1 MENSLDAVGVSYT
14 YPKAHARALQAVDLS
29 LPRGSFTVVMG
40 SAGAGKSTLLMTLNG
55 VIPHLKAGTL
65 DGRVQLD
72 GADLAG
78 FRVQTITEFVGL
90 VLQDSDTQLLG
101 RTVAEDVAFGP
112 RNHRVP
118 RADIQRR
125 TRDCLA
131 TVGLSGYETR
141 STAQLSGGQRQR
153 VAIAGI
159 LALQPQVLCLDEP
172 ASELD
177 PHGRSELYA
186 AVDALRHSRD
196 TTIVAVEH
204 DGRDVIGRANH
215 LVVLDHGRVSW
226 QGAPVDFFRD
236 AAAVRNHRVKPL
248 AMAVVGAELAT
259 VGLIGIGEVPLH
271 VDAAEVLIRGLGN
284 GQPLPAPVTTSAS
297 TEPSGDPAIELRDL
311 VHSYRGGHRGL
322 AGVNLTV
329 RRGDFVALV
338 GRNGAGKTTLLK
350 HLNRLLAPTSG
361 TVLVNGKDT
370 ASSQP
375 WELARQ
381 VGYVFQN
388 PDHQIFNATVADEV
402 RYGLR
407 LAGLPAAEIEQR
419 LDEVLQLTG
428 LADVRAEHPFS
439 LAKGLRQLVAVASIL
454 ALRPA
459 VLVVDE
465 PTTGQDWAGV
475 QAMMALVE
483 RLNAEGTTIVMVTH
497 DLDLVAEHARRV
509 VVLDDGL
516 IVADGPTAEVLGRA
530 DLLAAA
536 GVHTTQTVA
545 LSLRLWPD
553 SVPLLNAAEL
563 GRHLAGALAL
573 GVPGAA

>member
-1 MENSLDAVGVSYT
+1 MNPGD
-14 YPKAHARALQAVDLS
+14 P
-29 LPRGSFTVVMG
+29 
-40 SAGAGKSTLLMTLNG
+40 
-55 VIPHLKAGTL
+55 
-65 DGRVQLD
+65 
-72 GADLAG
+72 
-78 FRVQTITEFVGL
+78 
-90 VLQDSDTQLLG
+90 
-101 RTVAEDVAFGP
+101 
-112 RNHRVP
+112 
-118 RADIQRR
+118 
-125 TRDCLA
+125 
-131 TVGLSGYETR
+131 
-141 STAQLSGGQRQR
+141 
-153 VAIAGI
+153 
-159 LALQPQVLCLDEP
+159 DEP
-172 ASELD
+172 LIGELRDLFGRGD
-177 PHGRSELYA
+177 PVPQH
-186 AVDALRHSRD
+186 V
-196 TTIVAVEH
+196 T
-204 DGRDVIGRANH
+204 
-215 LVVLDHGRVSW
+215 
-226 QGAPVDFFRD
+226 
-236 AAAVRNHRVKPL
+236 AAAC
-248 AMAVVGAELAT
+248 A
-259 VGLIGIGEVPLH
+259 
-271 VDAAEVLIRGLGN
+271 
-284 GQPLPAPVTTSAS
+284 
-297 TEPSGDPAIELRDL
+297 AIELRDL